1 MNSSSPAL
9 NQNILDK
16 VQQMKTNE
24 IIAFDLCESE
34 PTNGE
39 GLTWKEVE
47 DCEKKCEELAQRNNL
62 YLPTKQDFDD
72 LDLDNDGVLKLTEW
86 TAEMEFETWKIAR
99 EQ

>member
-1 MNSSSPAL
+1 M
-9 NQNILDK
+9 
-16 VQQMKTNE
+16 

-47 DCEKKCEELAQRNNL
+47 DCEKKFEDLAQRNNL
-62 YLPTKQDFDD
+62 YLPSKQDFSD
-72 LDLDNDGVLKLTEW
+72 LDLNNDGVLKLPEW
-86 TAEMEFETWKIAR
+86 TVEMEFETWKIAR